1 MGACSSKKKKPAA
14 AAAAPAGSDEP
25 SPSGETPLEAL
36 MRRGVTTIP
45 NLPPITT
52 ENRGIERRL
61 TSAPVRAVPVK
72 FTSELA
78 DRRSMSLWKKSALA
92 MTAFGG
98 ASSSS
103 TSTGVGSGKNAAAKF
118 RRNDS
123 RIAGAMEMQR
133 DLERANSDESVKGHA
148 AGVALLESR
157 LRSMRL
163 RTERMG
169 DDGNCQFRSLSFN
182 LFGSQDHHQARSIHW
197 SPYDPVAV
205 VNAYP

>member
-1 MGACSSKKKKPAA
+1 
-14 AAAAPAGSDEP
+14 
-25 SPSGETPLEAL
+25 

-123 RIAGAMEMQR
+123 RIAGAMEKQR

-205 VNAYP
+205 VNADP

>member
-103 TSTGVGSGKNAAAKF
+103 TSTGV
-118 RRNDS
+118 
-123 RIAGAMEMQR
+123 
-133 DLERANSDESVKGHA
+133 VKGHA

-205 VNAYP
+205 VNADP